1 MPDVPWLAELREA
14 KETVHGPTLV
24 YLATLGK
31 NGSPR
36 VRTLVVRGVEED
48 GSLLSCSDARS
59 DKDDQ
64 LKSDPRA
71 EGVLWFEEPKVQF
84 RLRGECR
91 VVSVGDDDDA
101 LRERVW
107 KKLKDSGRM
116 LFAWPEPGGPRAD
129 DSQFVEGVGEDAAVP
144 DNFEVLRLS
153 AAEVDRLDLSQTPHR
168 RTIWTP
174 DGGEWSG
181 REVNP

>member
-1 MPDVPWLAELREA
+1 MPDAPWLAELRDA

-31 NGSPR
+31 GGWPR
-36 VRTLVVRGVEED
+36 VRTLVVRDVEDD
-48 GSLLSCSDARS
+48 GSILSCSDARS
-59 DKDDQ
+59 AKDDQ
-64 LKSDPRA
+64 LKSDARA
-71 EGVLWFEEPKVQF
+71 EGVLWFEKPKVQF

-91 VVSVGDDDDA
+91 VVSAGDDDA

-116 LFAWPEPGGPRAD
+116 LFAWPNPGGPRAEE
-129 DSQFVEGVGEDAAVP
+129 STFSEGVGEDTPVP
-144 DNFEVLRLS
+144 DNFEVLRLV
-153 AAEVDRLDLSQTPHR
+153 AAEVDRLDLSQTPHK
-168 RTIWTP
+168 RTIWTLAA
-174 DGGEWSG
+174 GAWSA